1 MKASISSIA
10 SIISSKTIGGIP
22 PKNLSKDIA
31 AYLLD
36 EGRTGELSSLLR
48 TVQEDW
54 AQQGIVEATVSSAFS
69 VNESVKKDIKTEI
82 KKIYPNAKNINL
94 IMEHD
99 PSLVGGIKISTAN
112 DQMDIS
118 ILSKL
123 SKFKQLTLAS

>member
-54 AQQGIVEATVSSAFS
+54 AQQGLVEATVSSAFS

>member
-1 MKASISSIA
+1 MKAYISSIA

-69 VNESVKKDIKTEI
+69 VNESVKRDIKTEI